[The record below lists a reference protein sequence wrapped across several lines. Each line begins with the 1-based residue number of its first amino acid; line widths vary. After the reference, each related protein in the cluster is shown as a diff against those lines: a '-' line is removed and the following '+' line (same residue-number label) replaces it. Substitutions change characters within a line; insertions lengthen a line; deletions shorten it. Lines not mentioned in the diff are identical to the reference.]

1 MLAPLAVGSFEKL
14 RRRMEGRPEKKEK
27 RERIGMRAR
36 TDRRVIR
43 PLKPELAT
51 LDAPPCYALRLDRY
65 TLDRPIRGT

>member
-43 PLKPELAT
+43 PLKA
-51 LDAPPCYALRLDRY
+51 RV
-65 TLDRPIRGT
+65 GNS